1 MKAPNLIQYPNQK
14 DKEEEGQGFLVE
26 GTVIGDTYMLTLG
39 MIRCNTTLLSCAT
52 ADKAIWYV
60 YMQGSFAIMHYTRRC
75 HPGTICTQ

>member
-39 MIRCNTTLLSCAT
+39 T
-52 ADKAIWYV
+52 D
-60 YMQGSFAIMHYTRRC
+60 
-75 HPGTICTQ
+75 